1 MTSHEWISETRYVSA
16 VGVLLR
22 LLASITRLFGRFAC
36 PFYNMGRKA
45 SCVDVCCDSDEE
57 LE

>member
-1 MTSHEWISETRYVSA
+1 MTSYEWTSETRYVSA

-22 LLASITRLFGRFAC
+22 LLASTTTLFGRFAC

-45 SCVDVCCDSDEE
+45 SCADVCCGSDEE